1 MSSKRLLELLGQVDD
16 RYVAESDPTA
26 RPGRQSWMKW
36 GALAACA
43 AVVLL
48 AGTVLGRLPN
58 GPFNPPPVEESAPV
72 GETPPVSESPSIIE
86 TPPVIATPPAVET
99 PMVTAPPVLV
109 DGLPLITAGYGFP
122 EGGGVGGAWL
132 YQPSDQ
138 ISSNPWSEAVSID
151 TLPVYRNP
159 FALDDS
165 YSVVNEAD
173 QAAIQADLER
183 KLELWGGLGNRE
195 YNISIYFEGT
205 ACVEFSSALP
215 IPEEFRFDHNDVTLE
230 DATAIADY
238 VMAEYE
244 ELLALLGVDDPVP
257 DIEMYTYNI
266 HGQLSCSISFYQRG
280 ETAEENLINYHFRR
294 IHISPSLTD
303 NGIRSLSVY
312 YHDLSQK
319 QGDYP
324 IISAEQAEELLLA
337 GHFYGSYHY
346 IDEREAP
353 FLPTEADI
361 VKVELIY
368 GSNEFHPFFQ
378 PFYQFTVALPEDCFE
393 YYHNELGLKTYVQLF
408 VPAVEGKYLAEMP
421 FAGTFGNA

>member
-99 PMVTAPPVLV
+99 PVVTAPPVLV
-109 DGLPLITAGYGFP
+109 DGLPLITAGYGYA
-122 EGGGVGGAWL
+122 EGGGGGGAWL
-132 YQPSDQ
+132 YQPADQ
-138 ISSNPWSEAVSID
+138 IISNPWTEDAQIT
-151 TLPVYRNP
+151 TLPVYYNP
-159 FALDDS
+159 LHTDSGNTADEAARRGELEEKLALWD
-165 YSVVNEAD
+165 
-173 QAAIQADLER
+173 
-183 KLELWGGLGNRE
+183 GLGELE
-195 YNISIYFEGT
+195 YDIPVYLDGT
-205 ACVEFSSALP
+205 ARIEFSSSLP
-215 IPEEFRFDHNDVTLE
+215 IPEEFRFDYNDVTLE

-238 VMAEYE
+238 VMAEYG

-280 ETAEENLINYHFRR
+280 ESAEENLFNYHFRR

-324 IISAEQAEELLLA
+324 IITVEEARELLLD
-337 GHFYGSYHY
+337 GHFYGKYY
-346 IDEREAP
+346 LEGPPGGREIFCPA
-353 FLPTEADI
+353 EEDI
-361 VKVELIY
+361 IRVELIY
-368 GSNEFHPFFQ
+368 GNNEFHQFFQ
-378 PFYQFTVALPEDCFE
+378 PFYQFTAELPENCYD
-393 YYHNELGLKTYVQLF
+393 YYDNELGLKSYGTF
-408 VPAVEGKYLAEMP
+408 SVPAVEGKYLAEMP
-421 FAGTFGNA
+421 FAGTFGNS